1 MIPLASAIARSY
13 PIYSQRTT
21 LKKVKQL
28 RVEFLVVE
36 DYQPVSLKEMKE
48 RMEGGLD
55 MLPKRSLSH
64 LGLGNRFSVKMICV
78 RPQRELCY

>member
-1 MIPLASAIARSY
+1 MIALASAIARSY
-13 PIYSQRTT
+13 PIFSQRTT

-28 RVEFLVVE
+28 RVEFLVVD
-36 DYQPVSLKEMKE
+36 DYQPISLKEMKE

-64 LGLGNRFSVKMICV
+64 LGKERLF
-78 RPQRELCY
+78 